1 MAACFSGVLNS
12 NHWFKNQKIRLRRFG
27 SGNDQDFVENGVMDP
42 KIAIFV
48 PRKKRGRK
56 EREKGKGRK
65 RD

>member
-12 NHWFKNQKIRLRRFG
+12 NHWFKNQKIQKI
-27 SGNDQDFVENGVMDP
+27 GNDQDFVENGVMDP